1 MPSPLQGLV
10 RSQRIAGVPG
20 AHADDGFA
28 DVMSYANDDPRA
40 QQIDTIT
47 VTGATNDK
55 TYTVTL
61 NGVDVSYLSDATA
74 TIAEIADGLAAAI
87 EAEPLVNGTVG
98 AVSDG
103 VSLVTITATTG
114 GVGFT
119 IAESDAE
126 LTLASVAANATAA
139 PIPFG
144 RCVIEDGLGAH
155 GNKLCKLINGTDV
168 ANSADLTAQ
177 GLGVSGYDPTRE
189 IPEGSLDAA
198 YPGNSMVAVMH
209 NCRVFVETEAALT
222 SPADPVFV
230 PTTASGAL
238 DKIAGV
244 APAAGAGRVQW
255 LEARWVRQAGTG
267 LAVLEINL

>member
-10 RSQRIAGVPG
+10 RAERIAGVPG
-20 AHADDGFA
+20 AQADDGFA

-40 QQIDTIT
+40 QQIDTVT
-47 VTGATNDK
+47 ATGATNLHL
-55 TYTVTL
+55 YTVTI
-61 NGVDVSYLSDATA
+61 NGVDCNYTSDAAA
-74 TIAEIADGLAAAI
+74 TVAEIADGLAAAI
-87 EAEPLVNGTVG
+87 EAEPLVNATVG

-114 GVGFT
+114 GVGYT
-119 IAESDAE
+119 ISEADAQ

-139 PIPFG
+139 AIPFG

-155 GNKLCKLINGTDV
+155 GNKLCKLINAVDV

-177 GLGVSGYDPTRE
+177 GLGVAGYDPTRE
-189 IPEGSLDAA
+189 IPEGALAA
-198 YPGNSMVAVMH
+198 EYPGNSMVSVMH
-209 NCRVFVETEAALT
+209 NCRVYAEIEAALT

-230 PTTASGAL
+230 RTAASGAL
-238 DKIAGV
+238 DKIGGF
-244 APAAGAGRVQW
+244 APAAGAGLVQW
-255 LEARWVRQAGTG
+255 LEARWVRQAGSG